1 MTETTTYEKLFET
14 PANPFSAVSA
24 LLPPTIS
31 PADLHA
37 YMTNMYGHTP
47 VYDDTT
53 LVTGLIVSVITA
65 NSDRYAKISTATY
78 AALSPTGA
86 VDLTETTTHTGS
98 DTHST
103 AHTGEDGDTITKSG
117 RDTTETHAGTTDKTA
132 TYDNATLQDVSQA
145 VQNGGGTVTYGT
157 TTSTTRT
164 HGTTDTTTD
173 TLGTTHTK
181 TTKGTNGNQA
191 ESLSAYMRAINYSL
205 MEIIISDVLPAIS
218 LHVYIPDLDI
228 NYFC

>member
-1 MTETTTYEKLFET
+1 MTATTTYEKLFES

-31 PADLHA
+31 PADLHS
-37 YMTNMYGHTP
+37 YMVNMFGQTP
-47 VYDDTT
+47 VYDDVT
-53 LVTGLIVSVITA
+53 LVTGLITSVITA
-65 NSDRYAKISTATY
+65 NADRYAKISTATY
-78 AALSPTGA
+78 AAISPTGA
-86 VDLTETTTHTGS
+86 IDLTETTTNTGT

-103 AHTGEDGDTITKSG
+103 AHTGADGDTTTKSG

-132 TYDNATLQDVSQA
+132 TYDNATMQDVAQSA
-145 VQNGGGTVTYGT
+145 QNGSGTVTYGT

-191 ESLSAYMRAINYSL
+191 NALTAYLKAINYSL

-218 LHVYIPDLDI
+218 LHVYIPDL
-228 NYFC
+228 YVY

>member
-1 MTETTTYEKLFET
+1 MVATTTYEKLFES

-31 PADLHA
+31 VADLHS
-37 YMTNMYGHTP
+37 YMINMYGQTP
-47 VYDDTT
+47 VYDDIA
-53 LVTGLIVSVITA
+53 LVSGLITSVITA
-65 NSDRYAKISTATY
+65 NADRYAKISTATY

-86 VDLTETTTHTGS
+86 IDLTETTTNTGTDTRSTVHTG
-98 DTHST
+98 
-103 AHTGEDGDTITKSG
+103 ADGDTTIKSG

-157 TTSTTRT
+157 TTAVTRT

-173 TLGTTHTK
+173 TLGTIHTK
-181 TTKGTNGNQA
+181 T
-191 ESLSAYMRAINYSL
+191 RRRR
-205 MEIIISDVLPAIS
+205 
-218 LHVYIPDLDI
+218 
-228 NYFC
+228 